1 MLAAVTTALAEM
13 KVSILQ
19 VNCTS
24 RADGTALHSMKV
36 SCKNT
41 EHYNSIVSRL
51 KTLPGVIEVVRGF
64 AT

>member
-24 RADGTALHSMKV
+24 RADGTALNSMKV